1 MKKIQNSDELRSLM
15 KKKGVVIYFFMDG
28 CGHCE
33 ATRPAW
39 EELSRSGIPLEFAE
53 VESSVVSPEFG
64 IRGFPHFHLVDSM
77 GRVKKIDGAK
87 TSKAE
92 LANSLG
98 LKRIIFRP
106 GTTRR
111 GRGRSRRFRRRVR
124 KTLKRS

>member
-1 MKKIQNSDELRSLM
+1 M

>member
-1 MKKIQNSDELRSLM
+1 M

-64 IRGFPHFHLVDSM
+64 IQGFPHFHFVDSK
-77 GRVKKIDGAK
+77 GRVKKVDGEK

-92 LANSLG
+92 LSNSLG
-98 LKRIIFRP
+98 LTKRILLRP
-106 GTTRR
+106 YTTRR
-111 GRGRSRRFRRRVR
+111 RGGKSRRLRRRVR
-124 KTLKRS
+124 KTLHRP